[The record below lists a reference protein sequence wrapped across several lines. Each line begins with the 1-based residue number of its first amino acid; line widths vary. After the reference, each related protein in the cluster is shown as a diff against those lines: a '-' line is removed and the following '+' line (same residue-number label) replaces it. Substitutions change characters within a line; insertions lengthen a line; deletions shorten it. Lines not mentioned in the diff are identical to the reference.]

1 MTLARRHVLALAGGG
16 LIGPA
21 AVRPSFAVG
30 TRAIEMRGTARG
42 ERVWFTPI
50 GLAVAPGTTV
60 RFSNRDPAN
69 SHTATA
75 YHPGLFGRPR
85 RIPDRAVP
93 WDSGFLLPGES
104 FDVTLHRPGVYDFYC
119 IPHEQAGMVG
129 RIVVGR
135 PADQGWQQVGDSVA
149 GLPEAALNAFP
160 DVGDI
165 LAAGHIDPRHGP

>member
-1 MTLARRHVLALAGGG
+1 MTLTRRHVLALAGGS
-16 LIGPA
+16 LLGPA
-21 AVRPSFAVG
+21 AARPSFAASPR
-30 TRAIEMRGTARG
+30 TIEMRGTARG

-75 YHPGLFGRPR
+75 YHPSLFGRPR

-93 WDSGFLLPGES
+93 WDSGFLLPEES
-104 FDVTLHRPGVYDFYC
+104 FDVTFHDPGVYDFYC

-135 PADQGWQQVGDSVA
+135 PADQGWQNASDSVA
-149 GLPEAALNAFP
+149 DLPEAALKAFP
-160 DVGDI
+160 PVSDI
-165 LAAGHIDPRHGP
+165 LAAGHIDPRQGP